1 MSFSP
6 LKLGQVKPRGRL
18 AAALGAQWDAGPAEG
33 SPAWLRC
40 ALMVG
45 EGRGQLKV
53 RAWAKSHGVDFASLL
68 VPAPLEGSW
77 DDVDDRARS
86 GLGWD
91 EYVAHMVVAHPRGL
105 GFALYGDA
113 VVKAEV
119 VGTAV
124 EVELAEESE
133 GRFEVTVYPEEPTEF
148 TLFFRIPHWAQGC
161 LITGEGAGAAEAG
174 DGWAEVRRTWQRG
187 DTLTLVFDPE
197 GSPTSVPAA
206 P

>member
-1 MSFSP
+1 MTFHP

-18 AAALGAQWDAGPAEG
+18 AAALQAQWDAGPAEG

-40 ALMVG
+40 ALAVG

-53 RAWAKSHGVDFASLL
+53 RAWAKAQGLDFASLL
-68 VPAPLEGSW
+68 VPSPLEGSW
-77 DDVDDRARS
+77 DGVDDRARS

-91 EYVAHMVVAHPRGL
+91 EYVAHLAVSHPAGL

-119 VGTAV
+119 AGTAV
-124 EVELAEESE
+124 EIELVEQAER
-133 GRFEVTVYPEEPTEF
+133 RFEVTVYPEDPAEF
-148 TLFFRIPHWAQGC
+148 TLFFRIPRWAQGC

-174 DGWAEVRRTWQRG
+174 DGWAEVRRTWHRG
-187 DTLTLVFDPE
+187 DTLELVFDPE
-197 GSPTSVPAA
+197 GVEPSAT
-206 P
+206 